1 MPAPIAL
8 QLYTVRDALARN
20 FKDVVTCV
28 AEIGYVGVETAGF
41 PGTTPE
47 EASDLF
53 ADLGLEVCSAH
64 TQLPVGKQKNVVIE
78 LAQAL
83 EIKRIVS
90 STPRDGFDSMDP
102 ANVSPL
108 VAWLGSVE
116 SRGVT
121 GRVFEVQG
129 GLIGVYDGW
138 RLGPT
143 VDRGERWPVGDIGP
157 AVERLLAEGPD
168 PVPVYG
174 A

>member
-1 MPAPIAL
+1 MKGGIAAL
-8 QLYTVRDALARN
+8 TLVEAVEFGRYGITANALAPAAR
-20 FKDVVTCV
+20 TRMT
-28 AEIGYVGVETAGF
+28 EGVFTDAMAA
-41 PGTTPE
+41 PE
-47 EASDLF
+47 
-53 ADLGLEVCSAH
+53 
-64 TQLPVGKQKNVVIE
+64 
-78 LAQAL
+78 
-83 EIKRIVS
+83 
-90 STPRDGFDSMDP
+90 DGFDSMDP